1 MNLPEKHLDTTTEN
15 KKNPLSHEREGMT
28 DGVALII
35 SRPDIS
41 A

>member
-1 MNLPEKHLDTTTEN
+1 MNLPEKHLDTTMEN

-28 DGVALII
+28 DGITLSINLL
-35 SRPDIS
+35 DIS